1 MKEIATHRT
10 DGLEGLARG
19 VEVKI
24 CGILTGIQRRRNKE
38 GKLWASMQIEDW
50 NGSLEAMVFNTNYE
64 SCLSALEEDKAVMVK
79 ALVLPEENSAPRLSI
94 QDIIPVEL
102 VTVNYPAL
110 ISIRVSLA
118 ANGSDKADRLRKL
131 IDTKPGSTDVRLRL
145 EKPRDFS
152 VILDLSTK
160 VKPDKEFLQEV
171 ERICGTEAIEVL
183 AG

>member
-1 MKEIATHRT
+1 
-10 DGLEGLARG
+10 
-19 VEVKI
+19 
-24 CGILTGIQRRRNKE
+24 
-38 GKLWASMQIEDW
+38 
-50 NGSLEAMVFNTNYE
+50 
-64 SCLSALEEDKAVMVK
+64 MVK

-118 ANGSDKADRLRKL
+118 ANGSEKADRLRKL

-152 VILDLSTK
+152 VILDLSIK